1 MEIKPGSWMPIPTDQ
16 TILTNEEMTDLRAIG
31 ITELK
36 GMKLPADLA
45 EKIHAARV
53 DATNR
58 KMQLQPGATFDP
70 SQVVNIE
77 DLPETHKRALKNYI
91 IQSQP
96 MLRAE
101 ADVQQQVNVIIPN
114 NPGIM
119 PNLTK
124 AMEVAA
130 AASVVSSAPPPPPAV
145 NRPGVVVMTP
155 PPVTRVHNPPP
166 PAPPS
171 NPPKVV
177 VPVPASWSNNMNT
190 PAPVPATPVVQS
202 PPPAAP
208 IPMPTMEEQPYFIN
222 PPAATS
228 IAAAPASVTLDD
240 FKNTTEPV
248 EDRCPRCAFDRKKN
262 KLVEEP
268 THNDLIEYRAQSV
281 IGGHRYYKEY
291 LTFGGQLRI
300 TFRTLTQREEDCA
313 VIQVVRDGQDNLNNK
328 DILADDYLRSQKRY
342 RMIMS
347 IEKIVRGD
355 NLLQLATY
363 DSYDKEK
370 TVPDKD
376 RLRTFYDQVLENAL
390 TSSSLFNVVQ
400 EKFDNFDSYI
410 AVMELRADDPKSYPT
425 TQQP

>member
-1 MEIKPGSWMPIPTDQ
+1 MEIKGWMPIPPDSTV
-16 TILTNEEMTDLRAIG
+16 LTNEEMTDLRALG
-31 ITELK
+31 ISEIK
-36 GMKLPADLA
+36 NMRLPKDLA
-45 EKIHAARV
+45 DKIHAARI

-58 KMQLQPGATFDP
+58 KLQLQPGATFDP
-70 SQVVNIE
+70 SQIVNIE
-77 DLPETHKRALKNYI
+77 DLPDAHKRALKNYI
-91 IQSQP
+91 TQSQP
-96 MLRAE
+96 ILNAE
-101 ADVQQQVNVIIPN
+101 AEVQQQVNVIVPN

-130 AASVVSSAPPPPPAV
+130 SASVAVPAPPPVV

-155 PPVTRVHNPPP
+155 PPVTRIHNPPP
-166 PAPPS
+166 PPPPN

-177 VPVPASWSNNMNT
+177 VPVPAAWSQSMNT
-190 PAPVPATPVVQS
+190 SVPATPKVQS
-202 PPPAAP
+202 APPAAP
-208 IPMPTMEEQPYFIN
+208 PVPMPTMEEQPYFIN
-222 PPAATS
+222 PPAAVPAS
-228 IAAAPASVTLDD
+228 AAATPVPVTVDD

-268 THNDLIEYRAQSV
+268 THNDLIEYRAQTV

-300 TFRTLTQREEDCA
+300 TFRTLTQKEEDYA
-313 VIQVVRDGQDNLNNK
+313 VIQVVRDGQNNLNN
-328 DILADDYLRSQKRY
+328 DILVDDYLRSQKRY

-347 IEKIVRGD
+347 IDKITRGD
-355 NLLQLATY
+355 NVIQLSPYENY
-363 DSYDKEK
+363 DQEK
-370 TVPDKD
+370 TLPDKD
-376 RLRTFYDQVLENAL
+376 RLKTFYDQVLESTL

-400 EKFDNFDSYI
+400 EKFDNFDSYV

-425 TQQP
+425 TQQQ